1 MLRLRLL
8 GPFPPPF
15 GGVALHLV
23 RLMEA
28 LRRKSVYVEGVT
40 LGGIPAGFPGVRRFR
55 FREFLDR
62 SAIHYHTD
70 EGNYRW
76 MILFA
81 LWWRL
86 LGIPYA
92 LTVHSFRHRAEFSS
106 SIVRRCLRRAYTNAN
121 AIIAISDQVK
131 QELHSRIGVNESH
144 ITVVNSALPVSLWEK
159 KAKLPDSIPYEWL
172 TAPVRVLA
180 NAGRLVRYQGKDL
193 YGLDVIANA
202 FRQIDSP
209 DLHCLIVIGDV
220 VDVSLFDELRV
231 LVRNTNNV
239 QLMNGFQ
246 EILAPVVGHAHIVLR
261 PTRTEGGQSLTLSEA
276 IELGRW
282 AVGSDAVTRP
292 KGTILFRNEDSSD
305 LARAVRECEANV
317 KQNRFP
323 APYKPNDAA
332 ADAIIVAV
340 FEALTSN
347 RR

>member
-1 MLRLRLL
+1 MPRLRLL

-23 RLMEA
+23 RLLEA
-28 LRRKSVYVEGVT
+28 FARSGVDACGVT

-55 FREFLDR
+55 FRDFLDR

-76 MILFA
+76 MIMFA
-81 LWWRL
+81 LWWRFL
-86 LGIPYA
+86 RIPYA
-92 LTVHSFRHRAEFSS
+92 VTVHSFRHRAEFSS
-106 SIVRRCLRRAYTNAN
+106 SIVRRRLRRAYNNAN
-121 AIIAISDQVK
+121 VIIAISDQVK
-131 QELHSRIGVNESH
+131 QELHSRIGVNESL
-144 ITVVNSALPVSLWEK
+144 ITVVNSALPISLWEK
-159 KAKLPDSIPYEWL
+159 KAKMPDSIPYEWL

-193 YGLDVIANA
+193 YGLDVIVNA

-220 VDVSLFDELRV
+220 VDVSLFTELCT
-231 LVRNTNNV
+231 LVRDTNNV
-239 QLMNGFQ
+239 HLMNGFH
-246 EILAPVVGHAHIVLR
+246 EILAPVVSHAHIVLR

-282 AVGSDAVTRP
+282 AIGSDAVTRP
-292 KGTILFRNEDSSD
+292 KGTILFRNEDAAD
-305 LARAVRECEANV
+305 LARAVRECTENV
-317 KQNRFP
+317 RQNRFP

-332 ADAIIVAV
+332 ADAIIDTV
-340 FEALTSN
+340 FKALTSN